1 MKAQLASALEGR
13 SGIEWVRGADLRYG
27 GQSWEVEVELAPGP
41 VDREAL
47 IALRARFED
56 EHERLYG
63 VRDQPGSPVEIRALR
78 LTALGAPAPSRSF
91 HVDGR
96 GPTGESTRR
105 PIELDG
111 ERHDAPV
118 RARASLGEAPE
129 PGPLLVDE
137 YDTTVVVPPRWTARR
152 HSATGALALE
162 RSGS

>member
-1 MKAQLASALEGR
+1 VR
-13 SGIEWVRGADLRYG
+13 SADLRYG

-41 VDREAL
+41 VDRAAL
-47 IALRARFED
+47 GALRARFED

-91 HVDGR
+91 RVDGR
-96 GPTGESTRR
+96 GPAQASRTRS
-105 PIELDG
+105 IEIDG

-118 RARASLGEAPE
+118 RARPSLGEDPE

-137 YDTTVVVPPRWTARR
+137 YDTTVVVPPGWTARR
-152 HSATGALALE
+152 HTATGTLVLE
-162 RSGS
+162 RGGS